1 MRILIIESDKEAT
14 RHLEKLIRELAP
26 EKKVV
31 GHCGSVKETIEW
43 FRNHPLPHLIF
54 SVVQLPDGLSFE
66 ALKSLDNKVP
76 VIFTCTFEKYAIESF
91 KVQGID
97 YLLKPVKKEDLLQ
110 ALKRYETDFSYR
122 RQPGKS
128 TAIFSLPSPYRER
141 FIVSRGKEMK
151 LIQAV
156 EIAYCYAE
164 NKLVYLVTNTGD
176 KYTIDFTMDQLEQLL
191 DPKIFFRINRQFLV
205 NISSIVRM
213 TPASKSRLAL
223 TLQPETR
230 YETITS
236 NERTA
241 DFRKWLIGSL

>member
-1 MRILIIESDKEAT
+1 
-14 RHLEKLIRELAP
+14 
-26 EKKVV
+26 
-31 GHCGSVKETIEW
+31 
-43 FRNHPLPHLIF
+43 
-54 SVVQLPDGLSFE
+54 
-66 ALKSLDNKVP
+66 
-76 VIFTCTFEKYAIESF
+76 
-91 KVQGID
+91 
-97 YLLKPVKKEDLLQ
+97 
-110 ALKRYETDFSYR
+110 
-122 RQPGKS
+122 
-128 TAIFSLPSPYRER
+128 
-141 FIVSRGKEMK
+141 MK

-176 KYTIDFTMDQLEQLL
+176 KYTIDFTMEQLEKLL

-205 NISSIVRM
+205 NIASIVRM